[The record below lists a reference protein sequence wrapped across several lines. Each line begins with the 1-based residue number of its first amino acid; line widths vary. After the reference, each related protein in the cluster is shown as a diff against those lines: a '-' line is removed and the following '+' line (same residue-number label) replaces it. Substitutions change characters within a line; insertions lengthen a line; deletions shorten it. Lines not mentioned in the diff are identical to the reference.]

1 MNLEIKST
9 SSPQD
14 SYSLK
19 ALKSFNVFLNNSVSA
34 WCRRKQRPG
43 GWVTLDLGADRTISA
58 LTTSGYP
65 VGTEPGFKNFT
76 LQMSG
81 LDIVYLNY
89 TEDTKTK
96 VCTYYQI
103 FDSKQKYFKMVV
115 LNHKTKAA
123 EVKLVFKCSVV
134 TII

>member
-1 MNLEIKST
+1 MNLELKSA

-34 WCRRKQRPG
+34 WCARKQRPG
-43 GWVTLDLGADRTISA
+43 GWVTLDLGKNRIVSA

-65 VGTEPGFKNFT
+65 VGTEPGFNNFT

-81 LDIVYLNY
+81 ENKVFRNY
-89 TEDTKTK
+89 TENGKTK
-96 VCTYYQI
+96 VW
-103 FDSKQKYFKMVV
+103 
-115 LNHKTKAA
+115 
-123 EVKLVFKCSVV
+123 
-134 TII
+134 